1 MMYSPFGRSRDK
13 QRWEIYIVQ
22 FDSYVYLSESPDTM
36 IPLQTGL
43 CGGTKKIPSFDFFSV
58 PDTNLS
64 AQLYLIRHS

>member
-43 CGGTKKIPSFDFFSV
+43 CGGTKKISI
-58 PDTNLS
+58 
-64 AQLYLIRHS
+64 IRFLFCP